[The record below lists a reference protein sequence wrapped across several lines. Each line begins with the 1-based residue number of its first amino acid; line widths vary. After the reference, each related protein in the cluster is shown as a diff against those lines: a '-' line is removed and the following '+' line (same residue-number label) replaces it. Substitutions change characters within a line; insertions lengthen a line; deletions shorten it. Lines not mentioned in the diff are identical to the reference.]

1 MFKKFSMAKLLF
13 ILALVVSSAEAFSQA
28 PPTLL
33 TPTNNSRCADVSM
46 RFSWTPPT
54 NGYKAKLVISDSV
67 DLSHVVFVEDSI
79 ENTYFDVTNLEYNK
93 KYYWKVVSYFVG
105 DTVTSHS
112 SIWNFTTKQ
121 IAAKLLSPL
130 NNEYCISKKA
140 LFVWENIQTALR
152 YRLEYCES
160 PLFNANVTTIEN
172 IYNDSIFVDLPANN
186 TMYYW
191 RLQTIYSTCES
202 NWSEVRV
209 LRTKPVPV
217 TLLSPANN
225 TKGIPLF
232 ENGTPY
238 NVTLKWAKKNGAH
251 HYDMQLSANTN
262 FTNLIVDNTN
272 NTDTTYNV
280 VDVLPTLPNTKYFWR
295 VRVNYQNDSLP
306 NCNTDWSEPF
316 YFATPYAQAHQ
327 ILPESL
333 AICVPLN
340 ANFSWNKVTGAK
352 EYRIQ
357 VSTSNTFAD
366 TLMDIPQISDT
377 TTSVLMPNQNT
388 TYYWR
393 VKAEDTTNVGFWSA
407 IRPFKTTI
415 YAPAAL
421 APLDSATGQALSQQF
436 SWFELDTN
444 AVYSLQI
451 SEKADFSTKLVDTV
465 NLTKANFDYVFNR
478 YDFKFYWRIKVS
490 LNGCTSNWSKPY
502 FFKTLLNKPV
512 LETPTDSALK
522 LPLNISFTWKAVTNA
537 SSYDIEYDTTAAF
550 NSPAGRTG
558 IPTNTILINGFAEN
572 TRFFWRVRAKNAEG
586 MSAWSDV
593 FTFTTNYQL
602 ADIPV
607 LSTPNNASVMIPINV
622 NLVWNKSKL
631 ADSYQLQVTEENE
644 FSTTIIDTTNLSD
657 TTFALNNLKNY
668 KIYRWRVRAHN
679 KGGYSEWSPIYYFR
693 TIALVPSDQAALISP
708 ADAATNTETSVKL
721 TWKEVN
727 RAEAYNVIIAEDK
740 DFTVNVVNDPKVWVV
755 FKNLFSLKP
764 LTKYYWKVRS
774 WNEAGYGPW
783 SEVYSFTT
791 KAIVSVNEE
800 LIEKL
805 KLSVSPNPIS
815 SVANISFVLDNS
827 TNGKLELFNSN
838 GELVKSLFTGLLDAG
853 NNSISID
860 TQELASGAYI
870 LNLSYENNSVR
881 YMIVVNK

>member
-33 TPTNNSRCADVSM
+33 TPTNNSRCADISM

-54 NGYKAKLVISDSV
+54 NGYKAKLVISDSA

-79 ENTYFDVTNLEYNK
+79 ENTYFDVSNLEYNK

-121 IAAKLLSPL
+121 IAAALISPL

-140 LFVWENIQTALR
+140 LFVWENIPTALR

-172 IYNDSIFVDLPANN
+172 IYNDSIIVDLPANN

-202 NWSEVRV
+202 NWSEVRS

-232 ENGTPY
+232 ESGTPY
-238 NVTLKWAKKNGAH
+238 NVTLKWEKKNGAH

-272 NTDTTYNV
+272 NTDTSYNV
-280 VDVLPTLPNTKYFWR
+280 VDVLPTLANTKYYWR

-316 YFATPYAQAHQ
+316 YFTTPYAQAIQ
-327 ILPESL
+327 LVPETS
-333 AICVPLN
+333 ATCVPLN
-340 ANFSWNKVTGAK
+340 ANFSWNKVAGAK

-366 TLMDIPQISDT
+366 TLMDIPQIADT
-377 TTSVLMPNQNT
+377 TTSVLMTNQNT

-407 IRPFKTTI
+407 IRSFTTTI
-415 YAPAAL
+415 HAPAAL
-421 APLDSATGQALSQQF
+421 MPLDSATGQALAQQL

-451 SEKADFSTKLVDTV
+451 SEKADFSTKLIDTV
-465 NLTKANFDYVFNR
+465 NLNKANINYTFNR
-478 YDFKFYWRIKVS
+478 FDFKYYWRVKVS
-490 LNGCTSNWSKPY
+490 LNGCTSNWSKTY
-502 FFKTLLNKPV
+502 IFKTLMNKPV
-512 LETPTDSALK
+512 LETPSDSTTK
-522 LPLNISFTWKAVTNA
+522 LPLNITFTWKAVTNA
-537 SSYDIEYDTTAAF
+537 STYDIEIDTTKSF
-550 NSPAGRTG
+550 NTPFGRTG
-558 IPTNTILINGFAEN
+558 IPTNTITLNDFAEN
-572 TRFFWRVRAKNAEG
+572 TRFFWRVKAKNAEG
-586 MSAWSDV
+586 ASAWSDV
-593 FTFTTNYQL
+593 FTFTTNYKL
-602 ADIPV
+602 ADIPKL
-607 LSTPNNASVMIPINV
+607 LSPTNASVMIPIEL

-644 FSTTIIDTTNLSD
+644 FSTTIIDTTNLTD
-657 TTFALNNLKNY
+657 TTFALKNLKNY
-668 KIYRWRVRAHN
+668 KIYRWRVRALN
-679 KGGYSEWSPIYYFR
+679 KGGYTEWSPIYYFR
-693 TIALVPSDQAALISP
+693 TIALIPSDQAALVFP
-708 ADAATNTETSVKL
+708 ADAATNTETAIKL

-727 RAEAYNVIIAEDK
+727 RAEAYNVVVAEDK
-740 DFTVNVVNDPKVWVV
+740 DFTKIVLNEPKVWVV
-755 FKNLFSLKP
+755 FKNLFNLKP
-764 LTKYYWKVRS
+764 LTKYYWKIRS

-783 SEVYSFTT
+783 SEVRSFTT
-791 KAIVSVNEE
+791 KDVVSVNEE

-805 KLSVSPNPIS
+805 NLVVNPNPINDQ
-815 SVANISFVLDNS
+815 AKLSFILDNS
-827 TNGKLELFNSN
+827 TNVKLELFNAN
-838 GELVKSLFTGLLDAG
+838 GEFVSSLFNGFLTSG
-853 NNSISID
+853 NNSININ
-860 TQELASGAYI
+860 TQELASGVYI
-870 LNLSYENNSVR
+870 INLSFDNNSVR
-881 YMIVVNK
+881 YMIIVSK